1 MNTKRDAK
9 NKNMW
14 KDVRAVSPVVAVLI
28 LIIVAV
34 IGGVAIGSIEMGI
47 IKRGEAEAEFGEMGV
62 MTLKVIGGPGVSPLM
77 QGMEEV
83 EVAGGETII
92 EAFEEKYP
100 KVNIDFLRECCG
112 FAMYAL
118 PKDVCDLGIGRR
130 FPTAA
135 EVDAYPDLK
144 TTVVG
149 KAPLAVIVN
158 NESGYSTALGDFKA
172 EYTDLREEFI
182 NLTGTMTPVIY
193 PTEETTL
200 TAPWMAKG
208 VEAGMK
214 PVGEVYGTSIQ
225 GMFSLYLM
233 DGPEM
238 AEWILGGSED
248 NLVLNEM
255 INDPDYGGT
264 TVTEIEDNG
273 YYIVKNTQ
281 EDVIAA
287 VADPDNTDRIGFVNY
302 VAACNAIDEGEPIVI
317 VGLDEET
324 ESVGPEADED
334 YVDLTD
340 TEFARKEIGRNDA
353 YVTGLGGPMFTPVI
367 FFHEGDPDP
376 IEKELIE
383 FCLTFEGVE
392 IQNAHGFL
400 AGEDIVVAAT
410 CPFHTE

>member
-1 MNTKRDAK
+1 MNKREK

-34 IGGVAIGSIEMGI
+34 IGGVAIGAIETGI

-77 QGMEEV
+77 QGIEEV

-100 KVNIDFLRECCG
+100 KVKIDFLRECCG
-112 FAMYAL
+112 FSMYAL
-118 PKDVCDLGIGRR
+118 PKGVCDLGIGRR

-149 KAPLAVIVN
+149 KAPIAVIVN

-233 DGPEM
+233 DGPET

-317 VGLDEET
+317 LGLDEET

-340 TEFARKEIGRNDA
+340 TELARKEIGRNDA
-353 YVTGLGGPMFTPVI
+353 YVTGLGGPMFTPII

-376 IEKELIE
+376 VEQELIN

-400 AGEDIVVAAT
+400 AGEDIEVAAS

>member
-77 QGMEEV
+77 QGIEGV

-100 KVNIDFLRECCG
+100 KIEIDFLRECCG
-112 FAMYAL
+112 FSMYAL
-118 PKDVCDLGIGRR
+118 PKGVCDLGIGRR

-135 EVDAYPDLK
+135 ETGAYPNLK

-149 KAPLAVIVN
+149 KAPIAVIVN
-158 NESGYSTALGDFKA
+158 NESGVISAPFH
-172 EYTDLREEFI
+172 TDNTTLKEMFI
-182 NLTGTMTPVIY
+182 DMPGGQTTVVY
-193 PTEETTL
+193 PTEATEMV
-200 TAPWMAKG
+200 APWMAKG

-233 DGPEM
+233 DGPS
-238 AEWILGGSED
+238 ATDWIMGGSED
-248 NLVLNEM
+248 NLVLNEN
-255 INDPDYGGT
+255 INDNEDDYT
-264 TVTEIEDNG
+264 LV
-273 YYIVKNTQ
+273 NTP

-287 VADPDNTDRIGFVNY
+287 VADDTDAIGFVNY
-302 VAACNAIDEGEPIVI
+302 VTACDAIDEGEPIVI
-317 VGLDEET
+317 VGLDGET
-324 ESVGPEADED
+324 DSVGPEADYD
-334 YVDLTD
+334 AGDVDLAD
-340 TEFARKEIGRNDA
+340 TELARKEIGRNDA

-400 AGEDIVVAAT
+400 AGEDIEVAAT

>member
-1 MNTKRDAK
+1 MNTKKDAK

-14 KDVRAVSPVVAVLI
+14 KDVRAVSPVIAVLI

-34 IGGVAIGSIEMGI
+34 IGAVAIGAIQTSII
-47 IKRGEAEAEFGEMGV
+47 NRGEAEAEFGDVGV
-62 MTLKVIGGPGVSPLM
+62 TTLKVIGGPGVSPLM
-77 QGMEEV
+77 QGIEGV

-100 KVNIDFLRECCG
+100 KVKIDFLRECCG

-118 PKDVCDLGIGRR
+118 PKGVCDLGIGRR

-135 EVDAYPDLK
+135 ETAAYPELK

-149 KAPLAVIVN
+149 KAPIAVIVN
-158 NESGYSTALGDFKA
+158 NESTLITAPFH
-172 EYTDLREEFI
+172 TDNTTLKEMFI
-182 NLTGTMTPVIY
+182 DTPAMQTTVVY
-193 PTEETTL
+193 PTEATEMV
-200 TAPWMAKG
+200 APWMAKG

-233 DGPEM
+233 RGPS
-238 AEWILGGSED
+238 ATDWILGGSED
-248 NLVLNEM
+248 NLALNEN
-255 INDPDYGGT
+255 INDNEDDYT
-264 TVTEIEDNG
+264 LV
-273 YYIVKNTQ
+273 NTQ

-287 VADPDNTDRIGFVNY
+287 VADNTDAIGFVNY
-302 VAACNAIDEGEPIVI
+302 VVACDAIDEGEPIVI
-317 VGLDEET
+317 VGLDGET
-324 ESVGPEADED
+324 KSVGPEADYD
-334 YVDLTD
+334 AGDVDLAD
-340 TEFARKEIGRNDA
+340 TELARKEIGRNDA
-353 YVTGLGGPMFTPVI
+353 YVTGLGGPMLTPVI

-376 IEKELIE
+376 IEQELIN
-383 FCLTFEGVE
+383 FCLRFEGVE

-400 AGEDIVVAAT
+400 AGEDIEVAAT

>member
-1 MNTKRDAK
+1 MNAKKDAK

-34 IGGVAIGSIEMGI
+34 IGGVAIGAIETGI
-47 IKRGEAEAEFGEMGV
+47 IKRGEAESDFGEMGI

-77 QGMEEV
+77 QGIEEV

-100 KVNIDFLRECCG
+100 KVKVDFLRECCG
-112 FAMYAL
+112 FSMYAL
-118 PKDVCDLGIGRR
+118 PMGVCDLGFGRR

-158 NESGYSTALGDFKA
+158 NDSSLIGAPFH
-172 EYTDLREEFI
+172 TDNTSLYDIFI
-182 NLTGTMTPVIY
+182 GTPDAQTTVVY
-193 PTEETTL
+193 PTEATEMV
-200 TAPWMAKG
+200 APWMAKG

-233 DGPEM
+233 RGPS
-238 AEWILGGSED
+238 ATDWIMGGSKD
-248 NLVLNEM
+248 NLKLNEE
-255 INDPDYGGT
+255 INDNEDDYKL
-264 TVTEIEDNG
+264 V
-273 YYIVKNTQ
+273 NTP

-287 VADPDNTDRIGFVNY
+287 VADDLDAIGFVNY
-302 VAACNAIDEGEPIVI
+302 VAACDAIDEGEPIVI
-317 VGLDEET
+317 VGLDGET
-324 ESVGPEADED
+324 DSVGPEADYD
-334 YVDLTD
+334 AGDVDLAD
-340 TEFARKEIGRNDA
+340 TELARKIIGRNDA

-376 IEKELIE
+376 IEQELID
-383 FCLTFEGVE
+383 FCRTFEGVE

>member
-1 MNTKRDAK
+1 MKSKRVKK

-34 IGGVAIGSIEMGI
+34 IGGVAIGMIETGI
-47 IKRGEAEAEFGEMGV
+47 IKRGETEAEFGEMGV
-62 MTLKVIGGPGVSPLM
+62 MTLKVIGGPGVAPLM
-77 QGMEEV
+77 QGIEGV

-92 EAFEEKYP
+92 KAFEEKYP
-100 KVNIDFLRECCG
+100 KVKIDFLRECCG

-118 PKDVCDLGIGRR
+118 PKGVCDLGIGRR

-144 TTVVG
+144 TTIVG

-158 NESGYSTALGDFKA
+158 NESTLFRAPFHADNKTLK
-172 EYTDLREEFI
+172 EMFI
-182 NLTGTMTPVIY
+182 DTPAAQMTVVY
-193 PTEETTL
+193 PTEATEL
-200 TAPWMAKG
+200 VAPWMAKG

-233 DGPEM
+233 KGPS
-238 AEWILGGSED
+238 ATDWILGGSED
-248 NLVLNEM
+248 NLVLNEN
-255 INDPDYGGT
+255 INDNEADYT
-264 TVTEIEDNG
+264 LV
-273 YYIVKNTQ
+273 NTQ

-287 VADPDNTDRIGFVNY
+287 VAANTDAIGFVNY
-302 VAACNAIDEGEPIVI
+302 VVACDAIDEGEPIVI
-317 VGLDEET
+317 LGLDEET
-324 ESVGPEADED
+324 KSVGPEANEGD
-334 YVDLTD
+334 VDLTD
-340 TEFARKEIGRNDA
+340 TELARKEIGRNDA
-353 YVTGLGGPMFTPVI
+353 YVTGLGGPMLTPVI
-367 FFHEGDPDP
+367 FFHQGEPDP
-376 IEKELIE
+376 IEQELIN
-383 FCLTFEGVE
+383 FCLAFEGVE

-400 AGEDIVVAAT
+400 AGEDIEVAAT

>member
-1 MNTKRDAK
+1 MNTKKDAK
-9 NKNMW
+9 NKSMW

-34 IGGVAIGSIEMGI
+34 IGGVAIGAIETGI
-47 IKRGEAEAEFGEMGV
+47 IKRGETEADFGDMGV
-62 MTLKVIGGPGVSPLM
+62 MTLKVIGGPGVAPLM
-77 QGMEEV
+77 QGVEGV

-92 EAFEEKYP
+92 KAFEEKYP
-100 KVNIDFLRECCG
+100 KVKIDFLRECCG

-118 PKDVCDLGIGRR
+118 PMGVCDLGIGRR

-158 NESGYSTALGDFKA
+158 NESTLFGAPFH
-172 EYTDLREEFI
+172 TDNTTLKGMFI
-182 NLTGTMTPVIY
+182 DTPDMQTTVVY
-193 PTEETTL
+193 PTEATEL
-200 TAPWMAKG
+200 VAPWMAKG
-208 VEAGMK
+208 VEKGMK

-233 DGPEM
+233 KGPS
-238 AEWILGGSED
+238 ATDWILGGSED
-248 NLVLNEM
+248 NLVLNEN
-255 INDPDYGGT
+255 INDNEGDYT
-264 TVTEIEDNG
+264 LV
-273 YYIVKNTQ
+273 NTQ

-287 VADPDNTDRIGFVNY
+287 VAANTDAIGFVNY
-302 VAACNAIDEGEPIVI
+302 VAACDAIDEGEPIVI
-317 VGLDEET
+317 LGLDGET
-324 ESVGPEADED
+324 DSVGPEANEGD
-334 YVDLTD
+334 VDLTD
-340 TEFARKEIGRNDA
+340 TELARKEIGRNDA

-376 IEKELIE
+376 VEQELID
-383 FCLTFEGVE
+383 FCLAFEGVE

-400 AGEDIVVAAT
+400 AGEDIEVAAT